1 MKVNTDGQV
10 LRDDESII
18 HNLYA
23 GGGVATR
30 VSGVG
35 MEGYLPGNGQ
45 LASLG
50 FGMLAAEQAASAILG

>member
-1 MKVNTDGQV
+1 MNTDGQV
-10 LRDDESII
+10 LRDDGSII

-23 GGGVATR
+23 GGGVATA
-30 VSGVG
+30 VSGAV

-50 FGMLAAEQAASAILG
+50 FGMLAAEHAASAILG